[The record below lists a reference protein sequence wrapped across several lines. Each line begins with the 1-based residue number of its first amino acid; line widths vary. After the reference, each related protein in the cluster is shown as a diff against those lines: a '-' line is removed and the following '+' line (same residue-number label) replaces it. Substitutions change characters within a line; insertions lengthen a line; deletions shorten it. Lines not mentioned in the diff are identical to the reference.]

1 MIKQWQDLLRMLQS
15 PFGEA
20 DTILS
25 ACCAV
30 RQVILWP
37 GYLIYMIGG
46 AETVQRISDFFDI
59 GANRQPVRHFRG
71 CPSYSAV

>member
-1 MIKQWQDLLRMLQS
+1 M
-15 PFGEA
+15 
-20 DTILS
+20 
-25 ACCAV
+25 